1 MAPLALFRP
10 NVDEI
15 SLLSIDTS
23 NGVSEGSAA
32 ESVLEELWMR
42 IMQRSIFFCVS
53 ESERDGLRSQQKSA
67 KLVEAKLIAT
77 SKFMW
82 RFQGQTRTS
91 SHLTLGTTLTIR
103 GSTRLP
109 PSMQML

>member
-1 MAPLALFRP
+1 M
-10 NVDEI
+10 VG
-15 SLLSIDTS
+15 

-82 RFQGQTRTS
+82 RFQGQTSTS